1 MIGHSFI
8 TGLHRYFRLI
18 PRLKNFNLDV
28 NSFVFDFHARGGL
41 QIPHLV
47 NSREFLSLDI
57 LPDLCY
63 IQIEENDF
71 LNRDDQFIARS
82 ILSLASHLHEGIG
95 ISLVIIGQLFG
106 REPWASSTEFNQ
118 RIVRVNNLLKEGSA
132 ALLGVHIWHHRG
144 FWSNLDYLCNDGV
157 HLRCPGGVVV
167 SSPMHKYWRSIRS
180 ALLHFSA
187 RIRPV

>member
-8 TGLHRYFRLI
+8 TGLHRYFRLN
-18 PRLKNFNLDV
+18 PRLRNFNLDV

-82 ILSLASHLHEGIG
+82 ILSLASYLHEGIG
-95 ISLVIIGQLFG
+95 ISLVIIGQLF
-106 REPWASSTEFNQ
+106 RRQPWALSAEFNQ
-118 RIVRVNNLLKEGSA
+118 PTDCTG
-132 ALLGVHIWHHRG
+132 
-144 FWSNLDYLCNDGV
+144 
-157 HLRCPGGVVV
+157 
-167 SSPMHKYWRSIRS
+167 
-180 ALLHFSA
+180 
-187 RIRPV
+187 